1 MWHKKWQYLVLR
13 HMNKNIIDYMFWCAW
28 WPCPQLTGGETEAQT
43 GKASSLT
50 CQATAQVGLSI
61 RETNAMQIDLFFL
74 TLHVSLSAKLL
85 FLAIELCVCHE
96 SYNKK
101 NWRAVKQSLVVSS
114 ERYWGLPAVSRKSFR
129 EPCVLK
135 SASPLLRESWVLY
148 TRCGVWIAPEVPFAE
163 KKHGLFA
170 LH

>member
-1 MWHKKWQYLVLR
+1 
-13 HMNKNIIDYMFWCAW
+13 
-28 WPCPQLTGGETEAQT
+28 
-43 GKASSLT
+43 
-50 CQATAQVGLSI
+50 
-61 RETNAMQIDLFFL
+61 MQIDLFFL

-85 FLAIELCVCHE
+85 FLAIELCVCHA

-170 LH
+170 PH